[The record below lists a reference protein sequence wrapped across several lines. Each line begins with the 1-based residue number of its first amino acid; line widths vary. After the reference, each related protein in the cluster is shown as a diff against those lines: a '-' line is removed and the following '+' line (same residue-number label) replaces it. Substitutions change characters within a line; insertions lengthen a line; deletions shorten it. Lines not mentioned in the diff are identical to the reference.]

1 MASCSNQ
8 KNSFLANSYYLVL
21 NPKHV
26 CYIHGSSTDCLFSC
40 IHFSRL
46 SLYFYTTSKKIS
58 HKTPLLIHDS
68 ETSIPIIHSTLR
80 RKMTMRDL
88 TTLTIIFSRPFIG
101 GAMSFDSNFSLLF
114 SCFEYGK
121 C

>member
-8 KNSFLANSYYLVL
+8 KILFLLIRIIWFLIPSTSAIFTVPVL
-21 NPKHV
+21 TVFFPV
-26 CYIHGSSTDCLFSC
+26 FISAV
-40 IHFSRL
+40 
-46 SLYFYTTSKKIS
+46 SLYIFTPPAKKIS